1 MKLFAIYGNPVKH
14 SRSPLMHNN
23 MHKKLGINACYTR
36 ILLEDGSKLKE
47 NFFSLSLAGAN
58 VTVPHKE
65 EAFKQCDEVRGIA
78 KKIGAVNTLVNEKGR
93 MIGYNTDAEGF
104 LRALG
109 RLGEPKSILIL
120 GAGGT
125 ARALALIFTQQGYK
139 TTIINRSSKRLDN
152 FYKMDVKKYTFENFK
167 QKSYDLVVNTTSAG
181 LNDDNLPAPQAILNG
196 VLENAKYAADV
207 IYGKQTPFLQLA
219 NEKGLPT
226 LSGEE
231 MLLQQGVLASLYF
244 HKNKINA
251 KKIERHF
258 RESFKF

>member
-14 SRSPLMHNN
+14 SRSPLMHN
-23 MHKKLGINACYTR
+23 HLHRKLNLKACYTR

-47 NFFSLSLAGAN
+47 NFFSLCLKGAN

-78 KKIGAVNTLVNEKGR
+78 KEIGAVNTLVREHGK

-104 LRALG
+104 LRAVKS
-109 RLGEPKSILIL
+109 LGEPKNVLIL

-125 ARALALIFTQQGYK
+125 SRAIALIMTKQNYK
-139 TTIINRSSKRLDN
+139 TTIVNRSEKRLEAFSTMNVKTCTWDTFKSKN
-152 FYKMDVKKYTFENFK
+152 F
-167 QKSYDLVVNTTSAG
+167 DLVINTTSAG
-181 LNDDNLPAPQAILNG
+181 LEDDSLPAPKNIIKQ
-196 VLENAKYAADV
+196 VLENAKYVADV
-207 IYGKQTPFLQLA
+207 IYGKQTPFLIMA
-219 NEKGLPT
+219 KEKNLPT

-231 MLLQQGVLASLYF
+231 MLLQQGVLASMYF
-244 HKNKINA
+244 HKNKIEA
-251 KKIERHF
+251 KQIEKYF